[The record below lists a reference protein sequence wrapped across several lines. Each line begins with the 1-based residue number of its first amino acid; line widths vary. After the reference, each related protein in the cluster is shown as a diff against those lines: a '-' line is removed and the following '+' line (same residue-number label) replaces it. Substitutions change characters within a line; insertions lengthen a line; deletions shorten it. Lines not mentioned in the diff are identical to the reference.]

1 MLEDCCLDGVEVD
14 HKGLILLIKAA
25 DRQWRRRNQSS
36 DPPAAIMVQRDQAAA
51 IMVQRDQGGSYM

>member
-1 MLEDCCLDGVEVD
+1 VD